1 MASAEQRSGSA
12 PSSVDA
18 TQLRGALACFA
29 IGVTIVTARTADGS
43 ATGVTATSFNSVSL
57 DPPLVLWSIGR
68 HSSTYG
74 AFTAAPHWAVH
85 VLTVAQQPLAKR
97 FAQHGIDRFA
107 GVAIEP
113 GLHGLPLL
121 AGSAACFECRAVSH
135 HLAGDHSILIGEVLR
150 VTRTAATP
158 LLFHASRFAALES

>member
-1 MASAEQRSGSA
+1 MTSADQRTAGAS
-12 PSSVDA
+12 SSVDA
-18 TQLRGALACFA
+18 VQLRGALACYA
-29 IGVTIVTARTADGS
+29 TGVTIVTARTA
-43 ATGVTATSFNSVSL
+43 TGNAAGMTATSFNSVSL

-68 HSSTYG
+68 HSSTYA
-74 AFTAAPHWAVH
+74 AFTAASHWAVH
-85 VLTVAQQPLAKR
+85 VLTVAQQALARR
-97 FAQHGIDRFA
+97 FAQHGIDRFE
-107 GVAIEP
+107 GVEFES